1 VPQYDARAAV
11 AARDRD
17 TGVRR
22 VGTLTWRLGLAGAAF
37 SAVIGVAFAHRAAA
51 STAPTRPH
59 PQEQQQQQSGG
70 IVIPANPPQP
80 ASGSGQVN
88 SGAS

>member
-1 VPQYDARAAV
+1 VPQYDARTAV

-22 VGTLTWRLGLAGAAF
+22 VGKLTWRLGVAGAAF
-37 SAVIGVAFAHRAAA
+37 SALIGVAFAHHAAA
-51 STAPTRPH
+51 STAPTRP
-59 PQEQQQQQSGG
+59 QSQQQHQQPGG
-70 IVIPANPPQP
+70 IVIPAKPPQP
-80 ASGSGQVN
+80 ANGFGQVN